1 MGSKAKITELEN
13 ENADLKAIIDNRNLE
28 LEAQNRELKDQLGD
42 VITKLNQILE
52 ENLSLRKTNENL
64 AKRVETLETLLSE
77 NAISECESAETDET
91 PVSEPAYTPPEKEK
105 YDTLILSDSIMRHVM
120 KDCPKVTKYS
130 AWRDKWYE
138 PHPIEQDF
146 TIPTKKLQPPIK
158 GKKVIMPGARCDKLF
173 SEAIRLSQQYT
184 FEAVIIS
191 VGVNYRWE
199 WSKEG
204 EGETINNI
212 QEFLE
217 ALKII
222 FGCRIAYA
230 PMLPVSS
237 KNEQDNKSLPVAES
251 TAKLNESIREIN
263 SQLVEFCERRNIKQL
278 TCPSFTMDDENP
290 VPNRHLLAKDGVHL
304 NRKGIVEI
312 DHLIMDYL
320 NTLFWDH

>member
-1 MGSKAKITELEN
+1 MGSKVKITELEN

-28 LEAQNRELKDQLGD
+28 LEAQNRELKDQLGE

-158 GKKVIMPGARCDKLF
+158 GK
-173 SEAIRLSQQYT
+173 
-184 FEAVIIS
+184 
-191 VGVNYRWE
+191 
-199 WSKEG
+199 
-204 EGETINNI
+204 
-212 QEFLE
+212 
-217 ALKII
+217 
-222 FGCRIAYA
+222 
-230 PMLPVSS
+230 
-237 KNEQDNKSLPVAES
+237 ES
-251 TAKLNESIREIN
+251 
-263 SQLVEFCERRNIKQL
+263 
-278 TCPSFTMDDENP
+278 
-290 VPNRHLLAKDGVHL
+290 
-304 NRKGIVEI
+304 
-312 DHLIMDYL
+312 
-320 NTLFWDH
+320 